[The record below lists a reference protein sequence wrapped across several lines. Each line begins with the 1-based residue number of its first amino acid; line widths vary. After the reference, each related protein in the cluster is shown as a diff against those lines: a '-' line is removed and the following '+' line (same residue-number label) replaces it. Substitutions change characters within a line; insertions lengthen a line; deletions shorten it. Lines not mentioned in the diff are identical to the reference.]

1 MSLGMKAKRNGEADS
16 EKLLTAA
23 ECATRI
29 GLTVRALRLYEARG
43 LLTPIRTEKNWR
55 LYGAREIARLGE
67 ILVLKQLGLSL
78 SSIVELLVNQD
89 SRFDELLA
97 LQQASLTERR
107 NQMAQSLRLVTA
119 LREKTARGELLN
131 IEDLLKFA
139 KETQMSD
146 TTSEAVA
153 WKRYEQ
159 ARPRVEISADLQ
171 TLPDYVGSFLF
182 TDGFAARI
190 AREGERLF
198 LQLVGQPPVELF
210 GEAKDSF
217 FLKVAPAQVTFVRA
231 ADGAVEALI
240 LHQGGFE
247 QKAERSA
254 EGAFEAAEAA
264 LAERVQKKDP
274 MPGSEERLRRVIEEH
289 RLGKPDFDRMSE
301 PLAQLAREQLPII
314 VPELERMGEVETITF
329 KGVGPDGFDVFDVR
343 FEHGNQ
349 EWGLSQS
356 SDGILTGLYLR
367 QTP

>member
-1 MSLGMKAKRNGEADS
+1 MSAESNGNFKS

-23 ECATRI
+23 ECAARI

-43 LLTPIRTEKNWR
+43 LLTPQRSEKNWR
-55 LYGAREIARLGE
+55 LYGVREIARLSE

-107 NQMAQSLRLVTA
+107 NQMEQSLRLVTA
-119 LREKTARGELLN
+119 LREKTARGEVLSV
-131 IEDLLKFA
+131 EDLLKLA

-146 TTSEAVA
+146 TKSEAVA

-159 ARPRVEISADLQ
+159 ARPRAEIPAEREALADYLGS
-171 TLPDYVGSFLF
+171 YV
-182 TDGFAARI
+182 FADALVARI
-190 AREGERLF
+190 TAEDGRLF
-198 LQLVGQPPVELF
+198 LQLIGQPPVELYA
-210 GEAKDSF
+210 EAKDRF
-217 FLKVAPAQVTFVRA
+217 FFKVVPAQVTFLRA
-231 ADGAVEALI
+231 DDGSVEALI

-247 QKAERSA
+247 QKATRSGA
-254 EGAFEAAEAA
+254 GAFEAAEAA

-289 RLGKPDFDRMSE
+289 RIGKPDFDRMSE

-343 FEHGNQ
+343 FEHGKL
-349 EWGLSQS
+349 EWGLSQTS
-356 SDGILTGLYLR
+356 EGILTGLYLR

>member
-1 MSLGMKAKRNGEADS
+1 MSLDMTAKTNGKGDR

-23 ECATRI
+23 ECAARI

-43 LLTPIRTEKNWR
+43 LLTPQRTEKNWR
-55 LYGAREIARLGE
+55 LYGAREIARLSE

-78 SSIVELLVNQD
+78 SSIVKLLV
-89 SRFDELLA
+89 SRESQLDELLA

-107 NQMAQSLRLVTA
+107 NQMERSLRLVTV
-119 LREKTARGELLN
+119 LREKTARGEVLSV
-131 IEDLLKFA
+131 EDLLKLA

-159 ARPRVEISADLQ
+159 ARPRVEVPADPE
-171 TLPDYVGSFLF
+171 TLSDYVGSYLF
-182 TDGFAARI
+182 DDGMAARVI
-190 AREGERLF
+190 EEKGKLF
-198 LQLVGQPPVELF
+198 IQIVGQPPVELYA
-210 GEAKDSF
+210 EARDSF
-217 FLKVAPAQVTFVRA
+217 FLKVVPAQVTFPRA
-231 ADGAVEALI
+231 AGGSVEALI
-240 LHQGGFE
+240 LHQSGFE
-247 QKAERSA
+247 RRAGRAGS
-254 EGAFEAAEAA
+254 GDFDAAEAA
-264 LAERVQKKDP
+264 LAERVRKKDP
-274 MPGSEERLRRVIEEH
+274 IPGSEARLRRVIEEH
-289 RLGKPDFDRMSE
+289 RIGKPDFDRMSE

-343 FEHGNQ
+343 FENGNL
-349 EWGLSQS
+349 EWGLAQT